1 MKKIEAIIRPSK
13 LKAIQ
18 QGLKDVDIPCLTVLP
33 ASGTGLQ
40 KSFTKIYR
48 GTEQSLTLQQRT
60 MIMCVVSD
68 ENLDKCVNVI
78 LKFGS
83 DGEVGDGKIF
93 IYKVED
99 AIRMSTGVRGH
110 EAIH

>member
-18 QGLKDVDIPCLTVLP
+18 QGLKDIDIPCLTVLP
-33 ASGTGLQ
+33 ASGSGLQ

-68 ENLDKCVNVI
+68 ENLDKCINAI
-78 LKFGS
+78 IEHGS
-83 DGEVGDGKIF
+83 DGQVGDGKIF
-93 IYKVED
+93 VFPAEQAYR
-99 AIRMSTGVRGH
+99 IRTKETGKTSLN
-110 EAIH
+110 

>member
-33 ASGTGLQ
+33 ASGSGLQ

-68 ENLDKCVNVI
+68 ENQH
-78 LKFGS
+78 FYQ
-83 DGEVGDGKIF
+83 F
-93 IYKVED
+93 P
-99 AIRMSTGVRGH
+99 
-110 EAIH
+110 